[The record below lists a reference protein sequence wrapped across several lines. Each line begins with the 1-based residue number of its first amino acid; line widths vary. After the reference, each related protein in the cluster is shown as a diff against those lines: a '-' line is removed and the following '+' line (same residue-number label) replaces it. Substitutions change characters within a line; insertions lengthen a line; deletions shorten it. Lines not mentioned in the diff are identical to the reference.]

1 LKLHGPTLVGP
12 IGREIRSMASA
23 RVVAMAK
30 ALVAGAASALAAS
43 ALAVES
49 APALKLSAELSAPG
63 AQAGAMQPALA
74 SAAALAPAPMTVR
87 DYRIGPEDLLEVQVF
102 GVDQLSRTVRVN
114 SRGFVSLPLIGVV
127 GVGGMTAQEAEAA
140 IAQLLA
146 ANYLQNPQV
155 SVFIKEY
162 TSQRVTIEGAVNK
175 PGIYPL
181 RGETTLLRSLA
192 IAGGQ
197 SALSDMNE
205 VLLFRSDAGGKRV
218 VQSYDV
224 ERIRKGELDDPVVV
238 NDDVIVVNRSKT
250 RVMLK
255 DSAFRDV
262 LDTLNPLRW

>member
-1 LKLHGPTLVGP
+1 MKRD
-12 IGREIRSMASA
+12 GRLAGNRW
-23 RVVAMAK
+23 
-30 ALVAGAASALAAS
+30 VAGIASMFAAAAFAADPPS
-43 ALAVES
+43 
-49 APALKLSAELSAPG
+49 LKLSPALSPPVDGTHATV
-63 AQAGAMQPALA
+63 ASAQPAAML
-74 SAAALAPAPMTVR
+74 SPAALSVR
-87 DYRIGPEDLLEVQVF
+87 DYRIGSEDLLEVQVF

-114 SRGFVSLPLIGVV
+114 SRGLVSLPLIGAVN
-127 GVGGMTAQEAEAA
+127 VGGMTAQEAETA
-140 IAQLLA
+140 IAGLLA

-162 TSQRVTIEGAVNK
+162 TSQRVTIEGAVQK

-192 IAGGQ
+192 LAGGQ
-197 SALSDMNE
+197 AALSDMNE
-205 VLLFRSDAGGKRV
+205 VLLFRNDASGKRQ

-255 DSAFRDV
+255 DSTFRDV
-262 LDTLNPLRW
+262 LDTLNPTRW